1 LSAET
6 PSPADVAPLAE
17 APPAGRACVVLLGGR
32 PFAVDVTDA
41 REVVV
46 LDTTT
51 PVPGAP
57 ASVLGVM
64 NLRGNVL
71 PVVEARPLLG
81 LPVRAAPGRGHA
93 LVLADGERRA
103 AILVERVLGLTAF
116 ETVRPLTERADHEG
130 LAAGELTAE
139 SGGSAT
145 LLDARAVL
153 AALRRPWDGASGG
166 S

>member
-6 PSPADVAPLAE
+6 PAPLALAPASE
-17 APPAGRACVVLLGGR
+17 APPTARACVVVLGGR

-57 ASVLGVM
+57 TLVIGVM

-81 LPVRAAPGRGHA
+81 LPVRAATDRA

-103 AILVERVLGLTAF
+103 AVLIEAVLGLT
-116 ETVRPLTERADHEG
+116 TLDSVRPP
-130 LAAGELTAE
+130 AAETPGSFTVGELNADT
-139 SGGSAT
+139 GGHAT
-145 LLDARAVL
+145 LLDGRAVL
-153 AALRRPWDGASGG
+153 AALRRAWEPASGG
-166 S
+166 A

>member
-6 PSPADVAPLAE
+6 PVPDELAPGLEQAPAR
-17 APPAGRACVVLLGGR
+17 RACVVLLGNR
-32 PFAVDVTDA
+32 RFAVEVTDA
-41 REVVV
+41 REVVP

-57 ASVLGVM
+57 AAVVGVM
-64 NLRGNVL
+64 NLRGNVM

-81 LPVRAAPGRGHA
+81 LPVRATTDRA

-103 AILVERVLGLTAF
+103 AVLIEAVLGLT
-116 ETVRPLTERADHEG
+116 TLDSVRPPAPETTG
-130 LAAGELTAE
+130 SFTVGELSADT
-139 SGGSAT
+139 GGQAT

-153 AALRRPWDGASGG
+153 AALRRAWEPASGG
-166 S
+166 A

>member
-1 LSAET
+1 MSAET
-6 PSPADVAPLAE
+6 PRPDPALPDLERAPVR
-17 APPAGRACVVLLGGR
+17 RACVVLLGGR
-32 PFAVDVTDA
+32 PFAVDVADA

-57 ASVLGVM
+57 APVIGVM
-64 NLRGNVL
+64 NLRGSVL

-81 LPVRAAPGRGHA
+81 VPVRGGGERGRA
-93 LVLADGERRA
+93 LVLADGDRRA
-103 AILVERVLGLTAF
+103 AILIERVLGLTVLDD
-116 ETVRPLTERADHEG
+116 VRPLAAADETG
-130 LAAGELTAE
+130 LAVGELTGEA
-139 SGGSAT
+139 GDRAT

-153 AALRRPWDGASGG
+153 AALRRPWDSASGG